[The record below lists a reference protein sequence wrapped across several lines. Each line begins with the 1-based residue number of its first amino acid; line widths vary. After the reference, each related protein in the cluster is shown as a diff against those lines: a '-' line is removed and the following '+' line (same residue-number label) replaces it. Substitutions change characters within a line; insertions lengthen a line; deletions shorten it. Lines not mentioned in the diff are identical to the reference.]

1 MTNYAAE
8 QTTITKAKA
17 SVNGATFA
25 STTVAL
31 DGNAGGSLAIGMS
44 VYSNSIADDAAVTTG
59 GVARVG
65 DDQHGSRPL

>member
-31 DGNAGGSLAIGMS
+31 DGNAGGSLAIGMT
-44 VYSNSIADDAAVTTG
+44 VRSNSIAEDATVTITS
-59 GVARVG
+59 VASQTSIV
-65 DDQHGSRPL
+65 